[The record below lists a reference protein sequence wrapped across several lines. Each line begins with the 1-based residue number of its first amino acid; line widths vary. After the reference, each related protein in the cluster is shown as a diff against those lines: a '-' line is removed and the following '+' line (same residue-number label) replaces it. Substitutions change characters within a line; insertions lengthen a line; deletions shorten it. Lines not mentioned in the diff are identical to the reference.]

1 MTGFKHALFFYQIG
15 KHAEKT
21 SNTNKVSLTQN
32 SRAKHLIGFPLIT
45 DYPTVFK
52 KKFINFPFLQHILSS
67 REDLLLTSLSLILS
81 VIMIVV

>member
-32 SRAKHLIGFPLIT
+32 SRSKHLIGFPLIT

-52 KKFINFPFLQHILSS
+52 KKIKISLFCGISS
-67 REDLLLTSLSLILS
+67 LVEKTYF
-81 VIMIVV
+81 

>member
-32 SRAKHLIGFPLIT
+32 SRSKHFIGFPLIT

-52 KKFINFPFLQHILSS
+52 KKIKISLFCSISS
-67 REDLLLTSLSLILS
+67 LVEKTYF
-81 VIMIVV
+81 